1 MNEIVELLAHECLRK
16 IVADVVKS
24 PIYFA
29 VIADET
35 TDQSHKEQVSI
46 CLRYVETESL
56 QPVEEFIDWIL

>member
-1 MNEIVELLAHECLRK
+1 MNEIVELLAYECLWQ
-16 IVADVVKS
+16 IVADGVKS
-24 PIYFA
+24 LYFA

-56 QPVEEFIDWIL
+56 QPVGKIFL